1 MAHSNIFR
9 GSELRAGN
17 QTDGSEGTHSRS
29 PRCTGIEESDARAG
43 SSLRADGDAH
53 AAQVTLDSP

>member
-1 MAHSNIFR
+1 MAHVFR

-17 QTDGSEGTHSRS
+17 QTDGSESTHSCS

-43 SSLRADGDAH
+43 SSLRDD
-53 AAQVTLDSP
+53 AQVTLDSS